1 MKKVIFV
8 AVLALAMASCRNT
21 VETTEE
27 AAGSD
32 STFGVVDSVTVDS
45 AVIDTTVVAPGHVP
59 AE

>member
-21 VETTEE
+21 VEKTEE
-27 AAGSD
+27 VAGSD
-32 STFGVVDSVTVDS
+32 STFGVVDSV
-45 AVIDTTVVAPGHVP
+45 VIDTTVVAPGHVP

>member
-1 MKKVIFV
+1 MKKVILV
-8 AVLALAMASCRNT
+8 AVLSLAMASCRNT
-21 VETTEE
+21 VEKTEGS
-27 AAGSD
+27 GSD

>member
-27 AAGSD
+27 AVTSD
-32 STFGVVDSVTVDS
+32 NTFGVVDSVTVDS
-45 AVIDTTVVAPGHVP
+45 VVIDTTLVAPAV

>member
-27 AAGSD
+27 AVTGD

-45 AVIDTTVVAPGHVP
+45 AVIDTTLVAPAV

>member
-27 AAGSD
+27 AVTGD

-45 AVIDTTVVAPGHVP
+45 VVIDTTLVAPAV

>member
-1 MKKVIFV
+1 MKKVILV

-21 VETTEE
+21 VEKTEE
-27 AAGSD
+27 ATGSD

-45 AVIDTTVVAPGHVP
+45 VVIDTTLVAPAV